1 MDTIRI
7 ECTGSGELALNLITP
22 LQGDLKTL
30 SNENYLRLKT
40 EILEDGYSFPIAVY
54 ECAEDGNIYILDGHQ
69 RYETLSRMRDE
80 GFKIPQIPINMVEAK
95 SLNHAKKKL
104 LGAAS
109 QYGVFNQDGANNF
122 IGSISGMSEDMF
134 KSSFHMPS
142 IDLNLIE
149 FKPDDMLVVDVKAH
163 ERIIPMHGENEKR
176 DGNTTLKKYIICPH
190 CKEMFDKEDALLVS
204 DVDHA

>member
-1 MDTIRI
+1 METIII
-7 ECTGSGELALNLITP
+7 ECFGSGDLPLSLMTP

-30 SNENYLRLKT
+30 SDENYSRLKT
-40 EILEDGYSFPIAVY
+40 EILTDGYSFPIAVY
-54 ECAEDGNIYILDGHQ
+54 ECVEDGKIYILDGHQ

-80 GFKIPQIPINMVEAK
+80 GYSIPQIPVNLVNAR
-95 SLNHAKKKL
+95 SLDHAKKKL

-122 IGSISGMSEDMF
+122 IGSIYGMSEDIF
-134 KSSFHMPS
+134 KSSFSMPN

-149 FKPDDMLVVDVKAH
+149 FKPDDLLVVDVKAH
-163 ERIIPMHGENEKR
+163 ERIIPIHGENEKQ
-176 DGNTTLKKYIICPH
+176 DGSTPLKKYIVCPH
-190 CKEMFDKEDALLVS
+190 CKEMFDKEDALFVS